1 MTEASE
7 RNADA
12 LLKDVKKARRGKLK
26 LFFGAA
32 PGVGKTFTMLQ
43 EAQEKRAQGLDVLVG
58 WVDTHGRKDTEAKI
72 AGLAVLPRKTLKTEN
87 FTYEEFDIDEVLKRR
102 PALVIVDEL
111 AHSNAPGS
119 RHPKRWQDVEEL
131 LAAGIDVYSAL
142 NVQHLES
149 LNDIVERMIG
159 VDVKETVPDRL
170 FDEADEVRLVDLP
183 PADLIARL
191 KAGKVYLNQTISAA
205 LSGFFKK
212 GNLLALRELSLRRMA
227 QRADAESS
235 ARRSEA
241 KFVNPAGDGILVW
254 LTGPEGA
261 EELVRD
267 GARQAGSNQRTWHVV
282 WFDGG
287 TASEKKRR
295 RMLSALAL
303 ADELGA
309 VTQILGGFE
318 AEAAVVAYA
327 KSHSVK
333 TLMVSQAWLT
343 FWRRRRLM
351 RVADTL
357 RLLEVSVDDSDAEEE
372 DEGGWLS
379 SVASFFSVTEKDGWW
394 QSCFVTAV
402 ATAVLYW
409 LLPFIHPTNAVLL
422 LLIPTMLISLRY
434 GRAPAALTALL
445 SSAAFIYVFVDP
457 AFSFAVRDWS
467 YGIVFLVLLSVG
479 TGMGTLVARLK
490 ALSEQANDRTA
501 HVRMLFTL
509 SRELGQALMVEEVCE
524 TVSRYAA
531 ADFDAV
537 VDLWSTGGTVADV
550 KRLTYNVKG
559 VDRSLVLWCIDH
571 NAPAGRGTHTQPES
585 PFLYLPLKGQM
596 RVHGVMVLSV
606 EDPERWLDKEMRG
619 IAAGM
624 ADLAASALERLHY
637 VDVSQ
642 RTVVEMENDHF
653 RQSLIQDL
661 ASELQ
666 EPLAELSDGAEELSA
681 QLATSRA
688 KQAPEARKMLAD
700 VRRMSR
706 LMGNL
711 LEMSRLQG
719 SGFELTL
726 SRISVANLLND
737 AVDDLSDVMKRR
749 FELKVSVMLGCPD
762 VTVDTGL
769 IRRLLANLLDNA
781 VKYCPQGSVIELS
794 GECSAES
801 VLISVTDNGPGLP
814 DDDVN
819 KLFDPFRRG
828 AKADA
833 AGGVAGVGLGLAVSR
848 MIARVHGAQL
858 IAKNNADGPGACFTL
873 ILPVKKGDAET
884 A

>member
-1 MTEASE
+1 MTEVNE
-7 RNADA
+7 RTPDA
-12 LLKDVKKARRGKLK
+12 LLKDVKKSRRGKLK

-58 WVDTHGRKDTEAKI
+58 WVDTHGRKDTEEKL
-72 AGLAVLPRKTLKTEN
+72 AGLSVLPRKVMKTDA
-87 FTYEEFDIDEVLKRR
+87 FTYEEFDIDAVLEKR

-131 LAAGIDVYSAL
+131 LSAGIDVYSAL

-191 KAGKVYLNQTISAA
+191 KAGKIYLQQTISAA

-235 ARRSEA
+235 ARRPEA
-241 KFVNPAGDGILVW
+241 QFVNPAGDGILVW

-295 RMLSALAL
+295 RMLAALAL

-357 RLLEVSVDDSDAEEE
+357 RLLEVSVEDSEPDEEE
-372 DEGGWLS
+372 EGGWLS
-379 SVASFFSVTEKDGWW
+379 TLGAFFSVTEKDGWW
-394 QSCFVTAV
+394 QSTFVTAV

-409 LLPFIHPTNAVLL
+409 LMPFIHPTNAVLL
-422 LLIPTMLISLRY
+422 LLIPTMLIALRY

-457 AFSFAVRDWS
+457 AFSFAVQDWS

-524 TVSRYAA
+524 TVNRCAA

-537 VDLWSTGGTVADV
+537 VDLWSTGGTIADV
-550 KRLTYNVKG
+550 KRLTHNVKG

-606 EDPERWLDKEMRG
+606 EDPERWVDKEMRG

-642 RTVVEMENDHF
+642 RTVVEMENERF

-688 KQAPEARKMLAD
+688 KQAPEARKMLSD

-719 SGFELTL
+719 AGFELKL
-726 SRISVANLLND
+726 SRIGVANLLND
-737 AVDDLSDVMKRR
+737 AVDDLSDGMKRR
-749 FELKVSVMLGCPD
+749 FHLKVAVMPGCPD

-781 VKYCPQGSVIELS
+781 VKYCPKDSTIELT

-828 AKADA
+828 AKMELS
-833 AGGVAGVGLGLAVSR
+833 GGVAGVGLGLAVSR

-858 IAKNNADGPGACFTL
+858 IAKNNKDGPGASFTL
-873 ILPVKKGDAET
+873 ILPVKKDGEA
-884 A
+884 